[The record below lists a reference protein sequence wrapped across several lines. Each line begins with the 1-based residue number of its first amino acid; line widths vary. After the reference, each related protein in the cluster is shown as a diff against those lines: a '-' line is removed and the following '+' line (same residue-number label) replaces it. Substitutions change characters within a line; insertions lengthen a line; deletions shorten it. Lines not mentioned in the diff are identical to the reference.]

1 MANENSIFKA
11 ELDAL
16 PEKYLT
22 VQRWI
27 RGKAGPSR
35 KNYARYM
42 ILFNRITGKDPDQ
55 FLAWAKTVDSLEVQ
69 DLIDKIADGLEHSA
83 ARYNFKIE
91 MRSFLRTNGFN
102 NLPKSNISYTLQA
115 WHRGYT
121 RDEIK
126 KIVGYLDE
134 PLPKLYVTLAAESG
148 LRART
153 VLGLRYRNIRE
164 DYEKGVTPVAIKLD
178 PQYYQGKK
186 AAGFTFLGSRAVSM
200 LNDCFKL
207 GLIRK
212 EPEALLVPRSYSNIY
227 KVVDRARVKAGIDE
241 QVQLNHGLRKY
252 FEGCLDE
259 AKVDHEKKM
268 VIEGHFAGVRAKH
281 YTSREWDDLREEY
294 RKAYPYVDVES
305 GSPGLQQKLL
315 GWEQEK
321 RVLEKRLKEKDE
333 ELKNLQATTVSKSEF
348 EAFETKVYKEVGIL
362 IGKEIRQR
370 GVLQTPVRTENT
382 SKSKR
387 AIRQM
392 EKSEN

>member
-1 MANENSIFKA
+1 
-11 ELDAL
+11 
-16 PEKYLT
+16 
-22 VQRWI
+22 
-27 RGKAGPSR
+27 
-35 KNYARYM
+35 
-42 ILFNRITGKDPDQ
+42 
-55 FLAWAKTVDSLEVQ
+55 
-69 DLIDKIADGLEHSA
+69 
-83 ARYNFKIE
+83 
-91 MRSFLRTNGFN
+91 
-102 NLPKSNISYTLQA
+102 
-115 WHRGYT
+115 
-121 RDEIK
+121 
-126 KIVGYLDE
+126 
-134 PLPKLYVTLAAESG
+134 
-148 LRART
+148 
-153 VLGLRYRNIRE
+153 
-164 DYEKGVTPVAIKLD
+164 
-178 PQYYQGKK
+178 
-186 AAGFTFLGSRAVSM
+186 
-200 LNDCFKL
+200 
-207 GLIRK
+207 
-212 EPEALLVPRSYSNIY
+212 
-227 KVVDRARVKAGIDE
+227 
-241 QVQLNHGLRKY
+241 
-252 FEGCLDE
+252 
-259 AKVDHEKKM
+259 M